1 MIKCNFEFLDYYK
14 STNKSTIIIKPIND
28 TITYEYKIH
37 SHLGHGT
44 IGNVYL
50 LEYLDKKDH
59 VIKISKKDC
68 EDELFYELNMF
79 KDNLKKNNENEK
91 IFPIFYGNFEKSKKF
106 AIIYNYLGQYNF
118 DDFKIKHYN
127 LLSFKNNIIIIKQI
141 INQLIS
147 FDNIIHCDLKSS
159 NIIINK
165 KDNRLSATLIDLGLS
180 SLVIP
185 DKIVLSTNY
194 ITSPESLLTIDEYQ
208 KCLVNDEDLSMKK
221 HDYFG
226 LFTFILNLFSKENY
240 WYILNMHLTKN
251 KKINPD
257 FLLNQKSAL
266 IYVYIW
272 YKFNDSNSNNESLK
286 KIILEIEK
294 KYPHLLTM
302 EFLNFDSYFKLHI
315 LPNLNLNLIDE
326 DKTTELFNLLSLLI
340 KFDPI
345 DRPTLEILLEHPLL
359 N

>member
-1 MIKCNFEFLDYYK
+1 
-14 STNKSTIIIKPIND
+14 
-28 TITYEYKIH
+28 
-37 SHLGHGT
+37 
-44 IGNVYL
+44 
-50 LEYLDKKDH
+50 
-59 VIKISKKDC
+59 
-68 EDELFYELNMF
+68 
-79 KDNLKKNNENEK
+79 
-91 IFPIFYGNFEKSKKF
+91 
-106 AIIYNYLGQYNF
+106 
-118 DDFKIKHYN
+118 
-127 LLSFKNNIIIIKQI
+127 
-141 INQLIS
+141 
-147 FDNIIHCDLKSS
+147 
-159 NIIINK
+159 
-165 KDNRLSATLIDLGLS
+165 
-180 SLVIP
+180 
-185 DKIVLSTNY
+185 
-194 ITSPESLLTIDEYQ
+194 
-208 KCLVNDEDLSMKK
+208 MKK

-272 YKFNDSNSNNESLK
+272 YKFNDSKCNNESLK

-302 EFLNFDSYFKLHI
+302 EFLNFDSYFRLHI
-315 LPNLNLNLIDE
+315 FPNLNLNLIDE

-345 DRPTLEILLEHPLL
+345 DRPTFETLLEHPLL